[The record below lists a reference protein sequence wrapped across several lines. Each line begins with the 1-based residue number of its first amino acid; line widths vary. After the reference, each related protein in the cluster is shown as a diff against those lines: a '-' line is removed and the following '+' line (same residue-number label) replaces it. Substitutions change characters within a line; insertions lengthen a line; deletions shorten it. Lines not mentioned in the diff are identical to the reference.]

1 MVFKRLILGAAFCSV
16 AGMATAQSLA
26 DIAKQKPEK
35 KATRVIT
42 NDEIPSRPD
51 PVETPK
57 TPATTTSSEAAEP
70 TDGKAPDGKDAKDK
84 PQAQA
89 TAGKD
94 GDSAELKAM
103 QKQLDDMKV
112 NMAERQQRTE
122 ELREKIKNETD
133 EYKRN
138 LGPTLLAARE
148 LDLQTMK
155 QESEDLQK
163 KIDAKREEERK
174 EREKQQTASG
184 Q

>member
-1 MVFKRLILGAAFCSV
+1 MVFRKLILGTAFCSL
-16 AGMATAQSLA
+16 AGMAMAQSLA

-70 TDGKAPDGKDAKDK
+70 TDGKDAKDAKDK
-84 PQAQA
+84 PQAEA
-89 TAGKD
+89 AAGKD

-138 LGPTLLAARE
+138 LAPTLLAARE

-155 QESEDLQK
+155 QETEDLQK

-174 EREKQQTASG
+174 EKEKQQTASG

>member
-1 MVFKRLILGAAFCSV
+1 MNFRKLTVGIAFFSL
-16 AGMATAQSLA
+16 AGMAMAQSLA
-26 DIAKQKPEK
+26 DVAKQKPQK
-35 KATRVIT
+35 KASRVIT

-51 PVETPK
+51 LAEPPK
-57 TPATTTSSEAAEP
+57 ASTAATSSDAAEP
-70 TDGKAPDGKDAKDK
+70 ANAKDAKDAKDK

-89 TAGKD
+89 AAGKD
-94 GDSAELKAM
+94 EDSPELKAM

-112 NMAERQQRTE
+112 NMAERKQRTE
-122 ELREKIKNETD
+122 ELREKVKNETD
-133 EYKRN
+133 EYRRN